1 MSIVYRYVKD
11 IRMSEDLLQETYIQ
25 IFRNINSY
33 KASLGGFNAW
43 SSRIAVNTALQ
54 YLRKRKDILMDEL
67 PELGFNETQHIYD
80 KLTVEEIKETID
92 DLPEVH
98 RIILNLYYYEN
109 YSHEEIASLLG
120 IKNSTSRSQLS
131 RAKNL
136 LVSKWTK
143 LNTSGI

>member
-1 MSIVYRYVKD
+1 MSIVYRYVKY

-33 KASLGGFNAW
+33 KTSLGGFNAW
-43 SSRIAVNTALQ
+43 SARIAVNTALQ
-54 YLRKRKDILMDEL
+54 YLRKTKDILVDEL
-67 PELGFNETQHIYD
+67 PEISINEAQHIYD

-109 YSHEEIASLLG
+109 FSHEEIASLLG
-120 IKNSTSRSQLS
+120 IKKSTSRSQLS